1 MSIYETITSKILEQL
16 DKGVAPW
23 RKPWHCEPPA
33 NLLSKKAYR
42 GINVILLA
50 MQGYGSPYWLTFA
63 QAKQFGG
70 HVRQGEKS
78 TGIVFWDFKKYQ
90 KHNEETGEDESRSSV
105 LARFYNVFN
114 VEQCEGLK
122 NVPAPTPRQPID
134 TCDNIIAS
142 YFNRDGAPKRE
153 QFGKAAYSP
162 ERDVVYM
169 PSQTAFRTLEEFYG
183 TLFHEMI
190 HSTGHTSRLNRFE
203 KAELRAFASESYSK
217 EELIAEFGNAMLCG
231 TAGIEQ
237 ATLENSA
244 AYLESWRKRLQDEP
258 KLLVSAASAAQKACD
273 LILAANSNAK
283 PVEETELAT
292 A

>member
-1 MSIYETITSKILEQL
+1 MSIYETITAKILEQV

-23 RKPWHCEPPA
+23 RKPWHAEPPA
-33 NLLSKKAYR
+33 NLMSKKAYR

-50 MQGYGSPYWLTFA
+50 MQGYGSQYWLTFQ
-63 QAKQFGG
+63 QAKQLGG
-70 HVRQGEKS
+70 HVRAGEKS
-78 TGIVFWDFKKYQ
+78 TGIVFWRFDRYT
-90 KHNEETGEDESRSSV
+90 KHNQETQEDETRTSV

-122 NVPAPTPRQPID
+122 NVPVAEPRQPIEA
-134 TCDNIIAS
+134 CESILAG
-142 YFNRDGAPKRE
+142 YFDREGAPKRE
-153 QFGKAAYSP
+153 QLAKAAYSP
-162 ERDVVYM
+162 EHDVVFM
-169 PSQTAFRTLEEFYG
+169 PSKALFRTLEEFYG
-183 TLFHEMI
+183 TYFHEMV
-190 HSTGHTSRLNRFE
+190 HSTGHSSRLNRFE
-203 KAELRAFASESYSK
+203 NAEKRAFGSESYSK

-244 AYLESWRKRLQDEP
+244 AYLEHWRKRLQDDP

-273 LILAANSNAK
+273 LILAKTAK
-283 PVEETELAT
+283 NVEEDAELAT